1 MKSKKSKCEYL
12 YIGGMRVPIEN
23 VLVTVTRLSTEEG
36 PRDYLDQLRAEVA
49 AAWNID
55 TTYSRVRRRTQSF
68 RVATKSPGKDRGE
81 PPVYAT
87 IKELKKLLKD
97 DVSSTIVSHVY
108 DPKTK
113 SPVGKPFEFD
123 PSKALGHAGRK
134 HAVKEGRSAVWSQFA
149 KNEFVAGLLAKGVS
163 YGASKGL
170 DTINTGQ
177 MNWLAR
183 TPAGQVVLEKILKSS
198 DPGLNDVKYTLAA
211 AIGKARKLDASVVL
225 SKEDLESFAKL
236 VPMAEAL
243 GFSKERPT
251 DLTITEAE
259 KFLSSV
265 AAATSAEDLTSIIS
279 RAISTVIEQA
289 RADDLANHPLP
300 PDPFTGGDA
309 PVLPTRVPD
318 RIVDALGAAVVRE
331 EFVTGIV
338 SDDGS
343 ESAMFTAA
351 HEHIEPEQ
359 AMHMMTELQDVLR
372 ELDRLDVINMI
383 PAAAGVPGGVFHVD
397 AQRLSPQEYDR
408 VLEAMK
414 EFFLSLDPESAPAR
428 TGGFASLMGPRPVEL
443 APAPAPTPTGPT
455 ATPVL
460 SVSEPV
466 ATEPVEPGL
475 LTETGGGDDFAAI
488 RLTLESLRACARRG
502 ITESERRGFMESSV
516 YTGDF
521 FNEILDLRNRSTG
534 LPPMFVSILDNTLT
548 VVNRRSGIIL
558 AQEVLDVVSKLTVQ
572 LSS

>member
-1 MKSKKSKCEYL
+1 MGDKCEYL
-12 YIGGMRVPIEN
+12 YIGGMRIPIEN
-23 VLVTVTRLSTEEG
+23 VLVTVTRLSTEG
-36 PRDYLDQLRAEVA
+36 SPRDYLDWA
-49 AAWNID
+49 AAWDID
-55 TTYSRVRRRTQSF
+55 YNRVRRRAQSF

-81 PPVYAT
+81 PPMYAT

-97 DVSSTIVSHVY
+97 DVSSTLVSHVY

-113 SPVGKPFEFD
+113 SPIGEPFGFN
-123 PSKALGHAGRK
+123 PSKAQGHAGRR
-134 HAVKEGRSAVWSQFA
+134 HATKEGRSAVWLQFA

-177 MNWLAR
+177 MDWLAR
-183 TPAGQVVLEKILKSS
+183 TPAGQEVLKKILKSS

-211 AIGKARKLDASVVL
+211 AIDKAKKLGTSVVL

-251 DLTITEAE
+251 ELASTEDE
-259 KFLSSV
+259 KLRRTMLKVESP
-265 AAATSAEDLTSIIS
+265 EDLASIVS
-279 RAISTVIEQA
+279 RNIRTVIEQA
-289 RADDLANHPLP
+289 RAADLANHPLP

-309 PVLPTRVPD
+309 PVRPTRVPD
-318 RIVDALGAAVVRE
+318 RIVDALGAAVVRA

-351 HEHIEPEQ
+351 LEHIEPEQ

-383 PAAAGVPGGVFHVD
+383 PGAAGVPGGVFHVD

-428 TGGFASLMGPRPVEL
+428 TGSFASLMGPRPVGL
-443 APAPAPTPTGPT
+443 TPAPVPTPTGPT

-466 ATEPVEPGL
+466 ATEPVEPEL
-475 LTETGGGDDFAAI
+475 LTETGGDDFAAI

-502 ITESERRGFMESSV
+502 IAESGRSMVYPRRTSV

-548 VVNRRSGIIL
+548 VVNSRPGVIL
-558 AQEVLDVVSKLTVQ
+558 AQEVLDVVSKLTDA
-572 LSS
+572 LPSA